1 MQNYE
6 IELVVIGAL
15 INHNERIQDIDLL
28 PDEFAFEV
36 PRLMYTAILD
46 LVSQGTAFDIFTL
59 ADYLGRHYRHIG
71 DDWSTQLANIQINT
85 NSRNIKHYANA
96 VRDAHTKRMAAS
108 AAQELI
114 DSIETTG
121 QHAVDDAIKKLME
134 IGRTKKKFEYSIK
147 EVVAGAVDEL
157 DTAFNAKGMLGVPT
171 GIRDIDE
178 ILGGVHNTD
187 LVVVGARPAMGKT
200 AFLLNCVLNSGVPSG
215 LMSSEQGHAQ
225 IGTRMLSIDGMV
237 NAQLIRKPKQMD
249 DSDFSKITLSS
260 ARLMDRSIWV
270 NDMPGPTLQDI
281 QRQARKWRFQ
291 NGMRCLYIDYL
302 QRIKGDQKLP
312 RHEQVGN
319 IAMGLKELAREL
331 EVPIIVLAQVNR
343 EVEKR
348 TDKRPMMSDLK
359 DSGSIEQEA
368 DVILTLYR
376 DEVYNIN
383 SPDVGIMEVGV
394 QKNRHGVTGRIKTRW
409 AGEYLKIMDLARDH
423 ENSEAA

>member
-6 IELVVIGAL
+6 MELAVIGAL
-15 INHNERIQDIDLL
+15 INNNERIQDIDLI
-28 PDEFAFEV
+28 PEEFAFEI

-71 DDWSTQLANIQINT
+71 DNWSSQLSNIQVNT
-85 NSRNIKHYANA
+85 NSSNIRHYANS
-96 VRDAHTKRMAAS
+96 VRDAYTKRRAAS

-114 DSIETTG
+114 DAIDTTG
-121 QHAVDDAIKKLME
+121 QTAVDNAIKKLME

-147 EVVAGAVDEL
+147 EVIAGAVDEL
-157 DTAFNAKGMLGVPT
+157 DTAFNTQGMVGVPT

-178 ILGGVHNTD
+178 ILGGVHKTD

-200 AFLLNCVLNSGVPSG
+200 AFLLNCLLNSGVPSG
-215 LMSSEQGHAQ
+215 MMSSEQGHAQ
-225 IGTRMLSIDGMV
+225 IGTRMLSIDGQI
-237 NAQLIRKPKQMD
+237 NAQLIRKPKKMQ
-249 DSDFSKITLSS
+249 DSDFSRMTLSS
-260 ARLMDRSIWV
+260 TRLMDKSIWV
-270 NDMPGPTLQDI
+270 NDMPGPSLQDI

-302 QRIKGDQKLP
+302 QRIKGDGKLP

-331 EVPIIVLAQVNR
+331 DIPVIVLAQVNR

-348 TDKRPMMSDLK
+348 SDKRPMMSDLK
-359 DSGSIEQEA
+359 DSGAVEQEA

-376 DEVYNIN
+376 DEVYNAETR
-383 SPDVGIMEVGV
+383 DVGIMEIGV
-394 QKNRHGVTGRIKTRW
+394 QKNRHGVTGRIRTRW
-409 AGEYLKIMDLARDH
+409 AGEYLKIMDLAADY
-423 ENSEAA
+423 ENREFN